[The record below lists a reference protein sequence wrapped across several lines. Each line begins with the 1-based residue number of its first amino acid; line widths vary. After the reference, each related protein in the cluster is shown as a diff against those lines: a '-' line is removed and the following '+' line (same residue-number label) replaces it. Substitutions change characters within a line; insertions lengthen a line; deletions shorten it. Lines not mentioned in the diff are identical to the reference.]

1 MLKVKNIMS
10 KEVKTI
16 NPDTSVEE
24 AAKILSEI
32 GVSGLP
38 VVKDG
43 RLVGIVSESDL
54 IIKDKKLHF
63 PDYINVIGGIIYLE
77 SYKKF
82 REEFKK
88 FIAVEVEDL
97 MSEEVITISPDA
109 TVEDAAT
116 MMSEK
121 DVNRLPVVEGD
132 QLVGIV
138 TRADIVKDLAR
149 GENKKD

>member
-1 MLKVKNIMS
+1 MLKVKDIMS
-10 KEVKTI
+10 KDVQTLA
-16 NPDTSVEE
+16 PDTSVEE
-24 AAKILSEI
+24 AAKILSETGI
-32 GVSGLP
+32 SGLP

-43 RLVGIVSESDL
+43 KLVGIVSESDL
-54 IIKDKKLHF
+54 IVKDKKLHF

-88 FIAVEVEDL
+88 FIAVEVKDL
-97 MSEEVITISPDA
+97 MTEKVITISPEA

-116 MMSEK
+116 LMSDK

-132 QLVGIV
+132 KLVGIV
-138 TRADIVKDLAR
+138 TRGDIVKDLAR
-149 GENKKD
+149 GEE

>member
-1 MLKVKNIMS
+1 MLKVKDIMS
-10 KEVKTI
+10 KDVKTLA
-16 NPDTSVEE
+16 PDTSVEE
-24 AAKILSEI
+24 AAKILSETGI
-32 GVSGLP
+32 SGLP

-43 RLVGIVSESDL
+43 KLVGIVSESDL
-54 IIKDKKLHF
+54 IVKDKKLHF

-88 FIAVEVEDL
+88 FIAVEVKDL
-97 MSEEVITISPDA
+97 MTEDVITISPEA

-116 MMSEK
+116 LMSDE

-132 QLVGIV
+132 KLVGIV
-138 TRADIVKDLAR
+138 TRGDIVKDLAR
-149 GENKKD
+149 GEE

>member
-1 MLKVKNIMS
+1 MLKVKDIMS
-10 KEVKTI
+10 RDVETLA
-16 NPDTSVEE
+16 PDTSVEE
-24 AAKILSEI
+24 AAKTLSETGI
-32 GVSGLP
+32 SGLP

-43 RLVGIVSESDL
+43 KLVGIVSESDL
-54 IIKDKKLHF
+54 IVKDKKLHF

-88 FIAVEVEDL
+88 FIAVEVKDL
-97 MSEEVITISPDA
+97 MTEDVITISPEA

-116 MMSEK
+116 LMSDK

-132 QLVGIV
+132 KLVGIV
-138 TRADIVKDLAR
+138 TRGDIVKDLAR
-149 GENKKD
+149 GEE